1 MTAEEVTLTILKW
14 FFIVFVAGFI
24 GYFGRYLSKLILG
37 RLHKKGPH
45 GRHARPAF
53 HEVVKAEQE
62 YKLQKKKLKLQ
73 KKKTKIEK
81 LEPEVP
87 NPRNKVSRKKAKG
100 KKKKPKPK
108 KKK

>member
-45 GRHARPAF
+45 GKKARPAF
-53 HEVVKAEQE
+53 HEVIKAEQA
-62 YKLQKKKLKLQ
+62 YKLEKKKLKLQ
-73 KKKTKIEK
+73 KKKAKIDKKKTK
-81 LEPEVP
+81 
-87 NPRNKVSRKKAKG
+87 A
-100 KKKKPKPK
+100 KKKKHKSK